1 MLGDCSSS
9 IAFAHFFDPPDIS
22 VWVLGKLF
30 ARAAQGRAH
39 FTDSAQFGRYLRAM
53 ARNQVLD
60 EARRFKAECG
70 QRDRDSLQLARGL
83 EQAAGKEE
91 EPSALASRCE
101 ALELIRAC
109 LSNGD
114 WEVLVSRASGESW
127 QDIAERLGSTPD
139 ALRMHFQRVIRELEG
154 IIVSL

>member
-1 MLGDCSSS
+1 MRGLGQ
-9 IAFAHFFDPPDIS
+9 PG
-22 VWVLGKLF
+22 L
-30 ARAAQGRAH
+30 
-39 FTDSAQFGRYLRAM
+39 SADLSAPGGTQHMWAGP
-53 ARNQVLD
+53 
-60 EARRFKAECG
+60 
-70 QRDRDSLQLARGL
+70 LARGL

-101 ALELIRAC
+101 ALEQIRAC
-109 LSNGD
+109 LSSDD
-114 WEVLVSRASGESW
+114 WEVFVSRASGESW